1 MAQKAIIQVDI
12 QEGAAKKDLKDLKQG
27 IDKVNKAQVNQTK
40 ATKEA
45 SKEMVSYGG
54 AVDGVTGGAVT
65 KFRALSG
72 GIKAATASTKA
83 FRIALIATGIGAFVV
98 AIGTLVAN
106 LQNSEAGFNRVQKL
120 LKQVGVVAGNVTDI
134 FFSLGTSLFALVTR
148 DFDLMKESF
157 SEATDRI
164 KNFGEETK
172 KEIKIQGDLSDQQAE
187 LTKIERQLT
196 IDRAEANRKRASLL
210 EKSADREN
218 FTAKQ
223 RIKFLEEAAKID
235 EEITNEEIKAAEI
248 RLNLKVEENKLSESS
263 KEDLDEEAR
272 LKAELTNLE
281 TARLRKQRAV
291 TAQITT
297 ALREEQAERK
307 AIRNKEEA
315 EQKAIKAKEEA
326 EQKAIKTKEEAEQ
339 KAEDAK
345 LQAKIEKEKAD
356 EKTRLDA
363 IDKVQEEFKLKKED
377 EQAVLESE
385 KLELEQ
391 ARKLKELDDLNA
403 TEEQKAG
410 VIGFFGAK
418 IQDAKDKEAK
428 QEQAR
433 EELLAKQKLAV
444 TANTLGQ
451 VSQLLGENSAA
462 GKAAAIAQAII
473 NSYLGFTEV
482 LKTPTTIPEPFGSIQ
497 KAISAASILASG
509 LQTVRQ
515 ITSVKT
521 PNTGGG
527 GISVGGGRGS
537 TAAPTSATPPAFNVV
552 GASDTNQLAEAISG
566 REQKPVKAFVVS
578 SDVSNA
584 QSLDRNIIETA
595 SIG

>member
-45 SKEMVSYGG
+45 SKEMVNYGG

-120 LKQVGVVAGNVTDI
+120 LKQIGVVAGNVTDI
-134 FFSLGTSLFALVTR
+134 FFSLGTSLFGLVTG
-148 DFDLMKESF
+148 DFKLMTESF
-157 SEATDRI
+157 DQATDRI

-172 KEIKIQGDLSDQQAE
+172 KEIKIQGDLADQQAE

-196 IDRAEANRKRASLL
+196 VDRAEANRKRASLL

-291 TAQITT
+291 TAQIAT

-307 AIRNKEEA
+307 AIR
-315 EQKAIKAKEEA
+315 
-326 EQKAIKTKEEAEQ
+326 TKEEAEQ

-356 EKTRLDA
+356 ELTRLDA
-363 IDKVQEEFKLKKED
+363 IDKVQEEFRLKKED
-377 EQAVLESE
+377 EEAILESE

-410 VIGFFGAK
+410 VISFFGAK

-433 EELLAKQKLAV
+433 EELLAKQKLAL

-451 VSQLLGENSAA
+451 VTQLLGENSAA

-552 GASDTNQLAEAISG
+552 GASDTNQLAEAING

>member
-12 QEGAAKKDLKDLKQG
+12 QEGAAKKDLKDLKEG

-65 KFRALSG
+65 KFRALAG

-120 LKQVGVVAGNVTDI
+120 LKQIGVVAGNVTDI
-134 FFSLGTSLFALVTR
+134 LFSLGTSLFGLVTG
-148 DFDLMKESF
+148 DFELMSKSF
-157 SEATDRI
+157 DEATDRI

-172 KEIKIQGDLSDQQAE
+172 REIKIQGDLSDQQAE

-196 IDRAEANRKRASLL
+196 VDRAEANRKRAELL

-223 RIKFLEEAAKID
+223 RIKFLEEAGKID
-235 EEITNEEIKAAEI
+235 EEITNAEIKAAEI

-307 AIRNKEEA
+307 AIR
-315 EQKAIKAKEEA
+315 
-326 EQKAIKTKEEAEQ
+326 TKEEAEQ

-356 EKTRLDA
+356 ELTRLEA
-363 IDKVQEEFKLKKED
+363 IDKIQKEFKLKKED
-377 EQAVLESE
+377 EEAILESE

-391 ARKLKELDDLNA
+391 ARKLQELTDLEA
-403 TEEQKAG
+403 TEEQKAS
-410 VIGFFGAK
+410 IISFFGAK
-418 IQDAKDKEAK
+418 IQKAKDDEAK
-428 QEQAR
+428 QEKAR
-433 EELLAKQKLAV
+433 EELLTKQKLAL
-444 TANTLGQ
+444 TSNTLGQ
-451 VSQLLGENSAA
+451 VSQLLGENTAA
-462 GKAAAIAQAII
+462 GKAAAVAQAII

-482 LKTPTTIPEPFGSIQ
+482 LANKTTIPEPFGSIQ
-497 KAISAASILASG
+497 KVVSAASILASG
-509 LQTVRQ
+509 IKTVRQ

-527 GISVGGGRGS
+527 GISVGSARGS
-537 TAAPTSATPPAFNVV
+537 TAAPTPATPPAFNVV

>member
-12 QEGAAKKDLKDLKQG
+12 QEGAAKKDLKDLKEG

-65 KFRALSG
+65 KFRALAG

-120 LKQVGVVAGNVTDI
+120 LKQIGVVAGNVTDI

-172 KEIKIQGDLSDQQAE
+172 KEIKIQGDLADQQAE

-196 IDRAEANRKRASLL
+196 VDRAEANRKRAELL

-223 RIKFLEEAAKID
+223 RIKFLEEAGKID
-235 EEITNEEIKAAEI
+235 EEITNAEIKAAEI

-307 AIRNKEEA
+307 AIR
-315 EQKAIKAKEEA
+315 
-326 EQKAIKTKEEAEQ
+326 TKEEAEQ

-356 EKTRLDA
+356 ELTRLEA
-363 IDKVQEEFKLKKED
+363 IDKIQKEFKLKKED
-377 EQAVLESE
+377 EQAILESE

-391 ARKLKELDDLNA
+391 ARKLQELDDLNA

-410 VIGFFGAK
+410 IISFFGAK
-418 IQDAKDKEAK
+418 IQAAKAKEAEEERK
-428 QEQAR
+428 R
-433 EELLAKQKLAV
+433 EELLAKQKLAI

-451 VSQLLGENSAA
+451 VSQILGENSAA

-509 LQTVRQ
+509 LQTVKQ
-515 ITSVKT
+515 ITSVQT
-521 PNTGGG
+521 PNIGGG
-527 GISVGGGRGS
+527 AMRSGGARGS
-537 TAAPTSATPPAFNVV
+537 TAAPTPAAPPAFNVV

>member
-45 SKEMVSYGG
+45 SKEMVNYGG

-120 LKQVGVVAGNVTDI
+120 LKQIGVVAGNVTDI
-134 FFSLGTSLFALVTR
+134 FFSLGTSLFGLVTG
-148 DFDLMKESF
+148 DFKLMTESF
-157 SEATDRI
+157 DQATDRI

-172 KEIKIQGDLSDQQAE
+172 KEIKIQGDLADQQAE

-196 IDRAEANRKRASLL
+196 VDRAEANRKRASLL

-307 AIRNKEEA
+307 AIR
-315 EQKAIKAKEEA
+315 
-326 EQKAIKTKEEAEQ
+326 TKEEAEQ

-356 EKTRLDA
+356 ELTRLDA
-363 IDKVQEEFKLKKED
+363 IDKVQEEFRLKKED
-377 EQAVLESE
+377 EEAILESE

-410 VIGFFGAK
+410 VISFFGAK

-451 VSQLLGENSAA
+451 VTQLLGENSAA

-552 GASDTNQLAEAISG
+552 GASDTNQLAEAING

>member
-27 IDKVNKAQVNQTK
+27 IDKVNKAQVNQAK
-40 ATKEA
+40 ATKDA
-45 SKEMVSYGG
+45 KQEMVTYGG

-65 KFRALSG
+65 KFRALTL
-72 GIKAATASTKA
+72 GIKAATTSTKA
-83 FRIALIATGIGAFVV
+83 FRIALLATGLGAIVV
-98 AIGTLVAN
+98 VIGTLVAN
-106 LQNSEAGFNRVQKL
+106 LQNSEAGFNRVNKL

-134 FFSLGTSLFALVTR
+134 FFSLGTSLFGLVTG
-148 DFDLMKESF
+148 DFELMTKSF
-157 SEATDRI
+157 DEATDRI

-172 KEIKIQGDLSDQQAE
+172 REIKIQGDLSDQQAE

-196 IDRAEANRKRASLL
+196 VDRAEANRKRAELL

-223 RIKFLEEAAKID
+223 RIKFLEEAGKID
-235 EEITNEEIKAAEI
+235 EEITNAEIKAAQI

-307 AIRNKEEA
+307 AIR
-315 EQKAIKAKEEA
+315 
-326 EQKAIKTKEEAEQ
+326 TKEEAEQ

-356 EKTRLDA
+356 ELTRLEA
-363 IDKVQEEFKLKKED
+363 IDKIQKEFKLKKED
-377 EQAVLESE
+377 EEAILESE

-391 ARKLKELDDLNA
+391 ARKLQELTDLEA
-403 TEEQKAG
+403 TEEQKAS
-410 VIGFFGAK
+410 IISFFGAK
-418 IQDAKDKEAK
+418 IQKAKDEEAK
-428 QEQAR
+428 QEKAR
-433 EELLAKQKLAV
+433 EELLTKQKLAL
-444 TANTLGQ
+444 TSNTLGQ
-451 VSQLLGENSAA
+451 VSQLLGENTAA
-462 GKAAAIAQAII
+462 GKAAAVAQAII

-482 LKTPTTIPEPFGSIQ
+482 LANKTTIPEPFGSIQ
-497 KAISAASILASG
+497 KVVSAASILASG
-509 LQTVRQ
+509 IKTVRQ

-521 PNTGGG
+521 PNTGGS
-527 GISVGGGRGS
+527 GISVGSARGS
-537 TAAPTSATPPAFNVV
+537 TAAPTPATPPAFNVV

>member
-1 MAQKAIIQVDI
+1 MAKKAIIDVEI
-12 QEGAAKKDLKDLKQG
+12 KEGAAKKDLKNLKEG
-27 IDKVNKAQVNQTK
+27 IEKVSAAQANQSK
-40 ATKEA
+40 ATKNA
-45 SKEMVSYGG
+45 QTEMVSYGS
-54 AVDGVTGGAVT
+54 AVDGVTGGAIT
-65 KFRALSG
+65 KFRLLSG

-83 FRIALIATGIGAFVV
+83 FKLALIATGIGAFVV
-98 AIGTLVAN
+98 AVGTLVAN
-106 LQNSEAGFNRVQKL
+106 LQNSEAGFNRVNKL

-134 FFSLGTSLFALVTR
+134 FFSLGTSLFGLVTG
-148 DFDLMKESF
+148 DFELMTKSF
-157 SEATDRI
+157 DEATDRI

-172 KEIKIQGDLSDQQAE
+172 REIKIQGDLADQQAE

-196 IDRAEANRKRASLL
+196 VDRAEANRKRASLL

-218 FTAKQ
+218 FTAKE
-223 RIKFLEEAAKID
+223 RIKFLKEAAKID
-235 EEITNEEIKAAEI
+235 EEITNAEIKAAGI
-248 RLNLKVEENKLSESS
+248 KLNLKLEENKLSESS

-307 AIRNKEEA
+307 AI
-315 EQKAIKAKEEA
+315 QTKA
-326 EQKAIKTKEEAEQ
+326 EAEQ

-345 LQAKIEKEKAD
+345 AQAVIDKAKAD
-356 EKTRLDA
+356 EKARLDA
-363 IDKVQEEFKLKKED
+363 IDKIQAEFKVKKQD
-377 EQAVLESE
+377 EAAILESE

-391 ARKLKELDDLNA
+391 SRKIKELDDLNA
-403 TEEQKAG
+403 TEAQKADIISFYG
-410 VIGFFGAK
+410 NK
-418 IQDAKDKEAK
+418 IQKAKDKEAN
-428 QEQAR
+428 EETAR
-433 EELLAKQKLAV
+433 EQLLTKQKLAL

-462 GKAAAIAQAII
+462 GKAAAIAQAVI

-482 LKTPTTIPEPFGSIQ
+482 LKTPTTILEPFGSIQ

-509 LQTVRQ
+509 LQTVKQ
-515 ITSVKT
+515 ITAVQT
-521 PNTGGG
+521 PKPAGGASAG
-527 GISVGGGRGS
+527 SARGS
-537 TAAPTSATPPAFNVV
+537 TAAPSAAAPPAFNVV
-552 GASDTNQLAEAISG
+552 GASDTNQLAEAISS

>member
-120 LKQVGVVAGNVTDI
+120 LKQIGVVAGNVTDI
-134 FFSLGTSLFALVTR
+134 FFSLGTSLFGLVTG
-148 DFDLMKESF
+148 DFELMTKSF
-157 SEATDRI
+157 DEATDRI

-196 IDRAEANRKRASLL
+196 VDRAEANRKRASLL

-218 FTAKQ
+218 FTAKE

-307 AIRNKEEA
+307 AIR
-315 EQKAIKAKEEA
+315 
-326 EQKAIKTKEEAEQ
+326 TKEEAEQ

-356 EKTRLDA
+356 ELTRLDA
-363 IDKVQEEFKLKKED
+363 IDKVQEEFRLKKED
-377 EQAVLESE
+377 EEAILESE

-391 ARKLKELDDLNA
+391 ARKLQELDNLNA

-410 VIGFFGAK
+410 VISFFGAK

-482 LKTPTTIPEPFGSIQ
+482 LKTPTTIPEPLGSIQ

-552 GASDTNQLAEAISG
+552 GASDTNQLAEAING

>member
-1 MAQKAIIQVDI
+1 MAKKAIIDVEI
-12 QEGAAKKDLKDLKQG
+12 KEGAAKKDLKNLKEG
-27 IDKVNKAQVNQTK
+27 IEKVSAAQANQSK
-40 ATKEA
+40 ATKNA
-45 SKEMVSYGG
+45 QTEMVSYGG
-54 AVDGVTGGAVT
+54 AVDGVTGGAIT
-65 KFRALSG
+65 KFRALSL
-72 GIKAATASTKA
+72 GIKAATTSTKA
-83 FRIALIATGIGAFVV
+83 FKLALLATGIGAIVIAV
-98 AIGTLVAN
+98 GTLVAN
-106 LQNSEAGFNRVQKL
+106 LQNSEAGFNRVNKL

-134 FFSLGTSLFALVTR
+134 FFSLGTSLFGLVTG
-148 DFDLMKESF
+148 DFKLMTESF
-157 SEATDRI
+157 DEATDRI

-172 KEIKIQGDLSDQQAE
+172 KEIKIQGDLADQQAE

-196 IDRAEANRKRASLL
+196 VDRAEANRKRASLL

-218 FTAKQ
+218 FTAKE

-235 EEITNEEIKAAEI
+235 EEITNEEIKAAAI

-263 KEDLDEEAR
+263 KEDLDDEAR

-307 AIRNKEEA
+307 AIQTKAEA
-315 EQKAIKAKEEA
+315 
-326 EQKAIKTKEEAEQ
+326 TQ

-345 LQAKIEKEKAD
+345 TQAKIDKAKAD
-356 EKTRLDA
+356 EKARLDA
-363 IDKVQEEFKLKKED
+363 IDKVQAEFKVKKED
-377 EQAVLESE
+377 ESAILESE

-391 ARKLKELDDLNA
+391 SRKLKELDDLNA
-403 TEEQKAG
+403 TEAQKAD
-410 VIGFFGAK
+410 IISFYGAK
-418 IQDAKDKEAK
+418 IQKAKAKEAD
-428 QEQAR
+428 EETAR
-433 EELLAKQKLAV
+433 EQLLTKQKLAL
-444 TANTLGQ
+444 TANSLGQ
-451 VSQLLGENSAA
+451 VAQLLGENSAA
-462 GKAAAIAQAII
+462 GKAAAIAQAVI

-509 LQTVRQ
+509 LQTVKQ
-515 ITSVKT
+515 ISAVQTPKPAGGTSI
-521 PNTGGG
+521 G
-527 GISVGGGRGS
+527 SARGL
-537 TAAPTSATPPAFNVV
+537 TAAPSAAAPPAFNVV
-552 GASDTNQLAEAISG
+552 GVSDTNQLAEAISS

>member
-120 LKQVGVVAGNVTDI
+120 LKQIGVVAGNVTDI

-148 DFDLMKESF
+148 DFDLMKQSF
-157 SEATDRI
+157 SDATDRI

-307 AIRNKEEA
+307 AIQTKAEA
-315 EQKAIKAKEEA
+315 D
-326 EQKAIKTKEEAEQ
+326 Q

-356 EKTRLDA
+356 ELTRLDA
-363 IDKVQEEFKLKKED
+363 IDKVQEEFRLKKED
-377 EQAVLESE
+377 EEAILESE

-391 ARKLKELDDLNA
+391 ARKLQELDDLNA

-410 VIGFFGAK
+410 VISFFGAK

>member
-1 MAQKAIIQVDI
+1 MAQKAIIDVEI
-12 QEGAAKKDLKDLKQG
+12 KEGSAKKDLKNLKEG
-27 IDKVNKAQVNQTK
+27 IEKVSAAQVNQSK
-40 ATKEA
+40 ATKD
-45 SKEMVSYGG
+45 SKGEMISYGA
-54 AVDGVTGGAVT
+54 AVDGVTGGAIT
-65 KFRALSG
+65 KFRALSV
-72 GIKAATASTKA
+72 GIKAATTSTKA
-83 FRIALIATGIGAFVV
+83 FRIALLATGIGAIVV
-98 AIGTLVAN
+98 AVGTLVAN
-106 LQNSEAGFNRVQKL
+106 LQNSEAGFNRVNKL

-172 KEIKIQGDLSDQQAE
+172 KEIKIQGDLADQQAE

-196 IDRAEANRKRASLL
+196 VDRAEANRKRAELL

-223 RIKFLEEAAKID
+223 RIKFLEEAGKID
-235 EEITNEEIKAAEI
+235 EEITNAEIKAAEI

-263 KEDLDEEAR
+263 KQDLDDEAR

-307 AIRNKEEA
+307 AIRA
-315 EQKAIKAKEEA
+315 
-326 EQKAIKTKEEAEQ
+326 KEEAEQ

-356 EKTRLDA
+356 ELTRLEA
-363 IDKVQEEFKLKKED
+363 IDKIQKEFKLKKED
-377 EQAVLESE
+377 EQAILESE

-391 ARKLKELDDLNA
+391 ARKLQELDDLKA
-403 TEEQKAG
+403 TEEQKAS
-410 VIGFFGAK
+410 IIAFFGAK
-418 IQDAKDKEAK
+418 IQAAKDKEG
-428 QEQAR
+428 EEETAR
-433 EELLAKQKLAV
+433 DELLTKQKLAL
-444 TANTLGQ
+444 TLNTLGQ
-451 VSQLLGENSAA
+451 VSQLLGENTAA
-462 GKAAAIAQAII
+462 GKAAAVAQAVI

-482 LKTPTTIPEPFGSIQ
+482 LANKTTIPEPFGSIQ
-497 KAISAASILASG
+497 KVISAASILASG
-509 LQTVRQ
+509 IKTVKQ

-527 GISVGGGRGS
+527 GISIGTARGS
-537 TAAPTSATPPAFNVV
+537 TAAPTPATPPAFNVV

>member
-106 LQNSEAGFNRVQKL
+106 LQNSEAGFNRVNKL
-120 LKQVGVVAGNVTDI
+120 MKQIGVVAGNVTDI
-134 FFSLGTSLFALVTR
+134 FYSLGTSLFGLVTG
-148 DFDLMKESF
+148 DFKLMTESF
-157 SEATDRI
+157 GEATDRI

-172 KEIKIQGDLSDQQAE
+172 KEIKIQGDLADQQAE

-218 FTAKQ
+218 FTAKE
-223 RIKFLEEAAKID
+223 RIKFLEQAAKID
-235 EEITNEEIKAAEI
+235 EEITNEEIKAAAI

-263 KEDLDEEAR
+263 KEDLDDEAR

-307 AIRNKEEA
+307 AIQTKAEA
-315 EQKAIKAKEEA
+315 D
-326 EQKAIKTKEEAEQ
+326 Q

-356 EKTRLDA
+356 ELTRLDA
-363 IDKVQEEFKLKKED
+363 IDKVQKEFKTKKED
-377 EQAVLESE
+377 EEAILESE

-391 ARKLKELDDLNA
+391 ARKLQELDDLNA

-410 VIGFFGAK
+410 IISFFGEK
-418 IQDAKDKEAK
+418 IQKAKDDEAK
-428 QEQAR
+428 QEKAR
-433 EELLAKQKLAV
+433 EELLTKQKLAL

-451 VSQLLGENSAA
+451 VSQLLGENTAA
-462 GKAAAIAQAII
+462 GKAAAVAQAII

-482 LKTPTTIPEPFGSIQ
+482 LANKTTIPEPFGSIQ
-497 KAISAASILASG
+497 KVVSAASILASG
-509 LQTVRQ
+509 IKTVRQ

-527 GISVGGGRGS
+527 GISVGSARGS
-537 TAAPTSATPPAFNVV
+537 TAAPATSTPPAFNVV

-566 REQKPVKAFVVS
+566 KEQKPVKAFVVS